1 MRLGRMLVA
10 FVIVLGVGLWLAP
23 PVARPD
29 DQDLADPTRKPG
41 GINPAD
47 VDWRCSI
54 MAGREDRAYLNCQS
68 IIGEMTGTLVDMH
81 IKIDPPPWAP
91 EQYGAGG
98 KGGIAPPGS
107 RRR

>member
-1 MRLGRMLVA
+1 MLVA
-10 FVIVLGVGLWLAP
+10 FAIVLAPWLAP
-23 PVARPD
+23 PLARAD
-29 DQDLADPTRKPG
+29 DQDLADPQRKPG

-54 MAGREDRAYLNCQS
+54 MAGREDRAYLDCQS

-81 IKIDPPPWAP
+81 IKIDPPPPASRSVY
-91 EQYGAGG
+91 EEYGAGG
-98 KGGIAPPGS
+98 KGGIAPPGP